1 MISYIDYIKLLN
13 DRDVKLFDF
22 QIRISYNRLN
32 NLKLDNLIQFG
43 GSHDKLFNRF
53 GKVEL
58 ENMVLKLLNKD
69 FQGATLICKTWCQNI
84 LQ

>member
-1 MISYIDYIKLLN
+1 MISYTDYVKLLN

-22 QIRISYNRLN
+22 QIRISYSRLN
-32 NLKLDNLIQFG
+32 NLDLDNLIQIG
-43 GSHDKLFNRF
+43 GSRDKLFDRF

-58 ENMVLKLLNKD
+58 ENMVIKLLNKD
-69 FQGATLICKTWCQNI
+69 LHGAKLMCKTWCTNI